1 MVHHLSEG
9 AFILAL
15 VHIAFAV
22 GMSRPIFLAEFLP
35 CAIVAALC
43 SGATMLIHLTLTL
56 GRGTIPLV
64 PMLRRCVW
72 HQEIIMLRT
81 LALLFVCTPAIAG
94 MWSPPIN
101 DLRTNHDGTQ
111 VWTLSMD
118 TSDLSKADRSL
129 TQSDLDQKIVS
140 STLGW
145 KGWCQKGWEITS
157 SRVEKKRLIIEG
169 RCLS

>member
-1 MVHHLSEG
+1 
-9 AFILAL
+9 
-15 VHIAFAV
+15 
-22 GMSRPIFLAEFLP
+22 
-35 CAIVAALC
+35 
-43 SGATMLIHLTLTL
+43 
-56 GRGTIPLV
+56 
-64 PMLRRCVW
+64 
-72 HQEIIMLRT
+72 
-81 LALLFVCTPAIAG
+81 

-101 DLRTNHDGTQ
+101 DLRTNPDGTQ